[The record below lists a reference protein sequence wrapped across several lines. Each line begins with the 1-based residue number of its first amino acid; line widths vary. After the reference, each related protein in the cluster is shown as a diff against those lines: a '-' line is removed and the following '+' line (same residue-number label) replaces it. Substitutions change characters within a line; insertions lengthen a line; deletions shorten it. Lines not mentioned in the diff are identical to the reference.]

1 MEQNTDVMEATMQPE
16 AEEMSSETIDNETQP
31 QESEEIEEEDNGAE
45 VLDESK
51 DVLPFVVRYN
61 HKDRELSREEAVD
74 FAQKG
79 MKLDSLSP
87 MLDDLSYLAAI
98 KGKTPQELIKE
109 YIQTEEDLHK
119 SEIIDNIGSD
129 KKEIVDVLMEKYR
142 TENRSKFEKAKNER
156 KQAEEAEEKKAIE
169 TLESRIADEFVELKT
184 YVPSIQSLSDVPKDV
199 LKEAEKG
206 KNLCDAYLRYQQKE
220 KERIDGARQTA
231 ANNSKSSAGR
241 INGDAENDPAAM
253 ALLNS
258 LRS

>member
-98 KGKTPQELIKE
+98 KGKNPQELIKE

-220 KERIDGARQTA
+220 KERIDSARQTA
-231 ANNSKSSAGR
+231 ANNSQSSAGR
-241 INGDAENDPAAM
+241 INGDTENDPAAM